1 MQGKTQTSACSPLTS
16 QDAPSPCTAKLFQAE
31 PPVCLTDRCPR
42 GHNPPTHI
50 HTGGTSPN
58 LQVDLLKCL
67 PNQSACLA
75 AHSPAL
81 EEATPLL
88 PWRSRSLQP
97 RPPLPLSGPRA
108 FQGIYKI
115 LSLFCSVCAQLLS
128 RVQLFV
134 TPATQSCLTLCDPT
148 DRSSS
153 VHGIFQARI
162 LEQVAISYSKGSSPP
177 RD

>member
-31 PPVCLTDRCPR
+31 PPVCLTDHCLR
-42 GHNPPTHI
+42 GQNPPTHI

-81 EEATPLL
+81 GKATPLL
-88 PWRSRSLQP
+88 PWRTGTFSLV
-97 RPPLPLSGPRA
+97 LPCP
-108 FQGIYKI
+108 
-115 LSLFCSVCAQLLS
+115 SLLPQSLPKHLQDLITLLLSVCSAAQLC
-128 RVQLFV
+128 
-134 TPATQSCLTLCDPT
+134 PTLGDP
-148 DRSSS
+148 SHS
-153 VHGIFQARI
+153 VMSDS
-162 LEQVAISYSKGSSPP
+162 L
-177 RD
+177 